1 MTDTSKIVESVV
13 HIKDLPIMNTID
25 PSARILIEDSQDTK
39 QMTMDKFLNLI
50 EATVDSRISTDTILI
65 TNKIAQMDEYVKKM
79 DDYVKK
85 MNDILS
91 SGNDSEADRNKTFAQ
106 MQKEFKELQAS
117 YQQISNTWN
126 DQMVPFY
133 NNAVI
138 KETERQSN
146 ETYRVQEFQNW
157 STAQDTMENQEA
169 ARQAAEAQRVIAEKK
184 RVNAENDRATAE
196 SNRVNAESGR
206 VGAEVD
212 RKAAENIR
220 QEYYQKLSRIMKVT
234 YDSITFFP

>member
-13 HIKDLPIMNTID
+13 HIKDLPIMNIID

-50 EATVDSRISTDTILI
+50 EATVDSKMSTNTILI
-65 TNKIAQMDEYVKKM
+65 ANKIAQMDGYVKKM
-79 DDYVKK
+79 DDYIKK

-126 DQMVPFY
+126 NQIVPFY
-133 NNAVI
+133 NTAVI

-169 ARQAAEAQRVIAEKK
+169 ARQAAEA
-184 RVNAENDRATAE
+184 
-196 SNRVNAESGR
+196 
-206 VGAEVD
+206 
-212 RKAAENIR
+212 
-220 QEYYQKLSRIMKVT
+220 
-234 YDSITFFP
+234 

>member
-25 PSARILIEDSQDTK
+25 PSARIIIEDSQDTK

-50 EATVDSRISTDTILI
+50 ESTVDSKMSTNTILI
-65 TNKIAQMDEYVKKM
+65 ANKIAQMDGYVKKM
-79 DDYVKK
+79 DDYIKK

-126 DQMVPFY
+126 NQIVPFY
-133 NNAVI
+133 NTAVI

-146 ETYRVQEFQNW
+146 ETYRAQEFQNW

-169 ARQAAEAQRVIAEKK
+169 TRQAAEAQRVIAEKK
-184 RVNAENDRATAE
+184 RI
-196 SNRVNAESGR
+196 NAESDR
-206 VGAEVD
+206 IEAETD
-212 RKAAENIR
+212 RKDAENIR
-220 QEYYQKLSRIMKVT
+220 QEYYQKLSSIMRVT
-234 YDSITFFP
+234 DNGITFFP

>member
-50 EATVDSRISTDTILI
+50 ESTVDSKMSTNTILI
-65 TNKIAQMDEYVKKM
+65 ANKIAQMDGYVKKM
-79 DDYVKK
+79 DDYIKK

-126 DQMVPFY
+126 NQIIPFY
-133 NNAVI
+133 NTAVI

-169 ARQAAEAQRVIAEKK
+169 TRQAAEAQRVIAEKK
-184 RVNAENDRATAE
+184 RIDAE
-196 SNRVNAESGR
+196 SDRIEAEIGR
-206 VGAEVD
+206 KD
-212 RKAAENIR
+212 AENIR
-220 QEYYQKLSRIMKVT
+220 QEYYQKLSSIMKVT
-234 YDSITFFP
+234 DNGITFFP

>member
-50 EATVDSRISTDTILI
+50 ESTVDSRISTDTILI

-91 SGNDSEADRNKTFAQ
+91 SSNDSEADRNKTFAQ

-126 DQMVPFY
+126 NQMVPFY
-133 NNAVI
+133 NSAVI

-157 STAQDTMENQEA
+157 STAQDAMENQEA

-184 RVNAENDRATAE
+184 RVNAENDRIAAE

-212 RKAAENIR
+212 RKTAENIR

-234 YDSITFFP
+234 DDSITFFP

>member
-50 EATVDSRISTDTILI
+50 EATVDSRVTTDTILI
-65 TNKIAQMDEYVKKM
+65 TSKIAQMDEYVKKM

-91 SGNDSEADRNKTFAQ
+91 SSGSNEDDRNKTFAQ

-126 DQMVPFY
+126 NQIVPFY
-133 NNAVI
+133 NSSVI
-138 KETERQSN
+138 KENERQSN
-146 ETYRVQEFQNW
+146 ETYRVEEFQNW
-157 STAQDTMENQEA
+157 SKKQDAIDNQEA

-184 RVNAENDRATAE
+184 RVSAESDRVTAE
-196 SNRVNAESGR
+196 SNRVSAESIR

-234 YDSITFFP
+234 DDSITFFP

>member
-50 EATVDSRISTDTILI
+50 ESTVDSKMSTNTILI
-65 TNKIAQMDEYVKKM
+65 ANKIAQMDGYVKKM
-79 DDYVKK
+79 DDYIKK

-126 DQMVPFY
+126 NQIVPFY
-133 NNAVI
+133 NTAVI

-169 ARQAAEAQRVIAEKK
+169 TRQAAEAQRVIAEKK
-184 RVNAENDRATAE
+184 RI
-196 SNRVNAESGR
+196 NAESDR
-206 VGAEVD
+206 IEAETD
-212 RKAAENIR
+212 RKDAENIR
-220 QEYYQKLSRIMKVT
+220 QEYYQKLSSIMKVT
-234 YDSITFFP
+234 DNGITFFP

>member
-25 PSARILIEDSQDTK
+25 PSARIIIEDSQDTK

-50 EATVDSRISTDTILI
+50 ESTVDSKMSTNTILI
-65 TNKIAQMDEYVKKM
+65 ANKIAQMDGYVKKM
-79 DDYVKK
+79 DDYIKK

-126 DQMVPFY
+126 NQIVPFY
-133 NNAVI
+133 NTAVI

-157 STAQDTMENQEA
+157 STAQDTIENQEA
-169 ARQAAEAQRVIAEKK
+169 TRQAAEAQRVIAEKK
-184 RVNAENDRATAE
+184 RI
-196 SNRVNAESGR
+196 NAESDR
-206 VGAEVD
+206 IEAETD
-212 RKAAENIR
+212 RKDAENIR
-220 QEYYQKLSRIMKVT
+220 QEYYQKLNSIMKVT
-234 YDSITFFP
+234 DNGITFFP

>member
-50 EATVDSRISTDTILI
+50 ESTVDSKISTNTILI
-65 TNKIAQMDEYVKKM
+65 ANKIAQMDGYVKKM
-79 DDYVKK
+79 DDYIKK

-91 SGNDSEADRNKTFAQ
+91 SCNDSEADRTKTFAQ

-126 DQMVPFY
+126 NQIVPFY
-133 NNAVI
+133 NTAVI

-184 RVNAENDRATAE
+184 RI
-196 SNRVNAESGR
+196 NAESDR
-206 VGAEVD
+206 IEAETD
-212 RKAAENIR
+212 RKDAENIR
-220 QEYYQKLSRIMKVT
+220 QEYYQKLSSIMKVT
-234 YDSITFFP
+234 DNGITFFP

>member
-25 PSARILIEDSQDTK
+25 PSARIIIEDSQDTK

-50 EATVDSRISTDTILI
+50 ESTVDSKMSTNTILI
-65 TNKIAQMDEYVKKM
+65 ANKIAQMDGYVKKM
-79 DDYVKK
+79 DDYIKK

-126 DQMVPFY
+126 NQIVPFY
-133 NNAVI
+133 NTAVI

-169 ARQAAEAQRVIAEKK
+169 TRQAAEAQRVIAEKK
-184 RVNAENDRATAE
+184 RI
-196 SNRVNAESGR
+196 NAESDR
-206 VGAEVD
+206 IEAETD
-212 RKAAENIR
+212 RKDAENIR
-220 QEYYQKLSRIMKVT
+220 QEYYQKLSSIMKVT
-234 YDSITFFP
+234 DNGITFFP

>member
-1 MTDTSKIVESVV
+1 
-13 HIKDLPIMNTID
+13 MNTID

-50 EATVDSRISTDTILI
+50 ESTVDSKMSTNTILI
-65 TNKIAQMDEYVKKM
+65 ANKIAQMDGYVKKM
-79 DDYVKK
+79 DDYIKK

-126 DQMVPFY
+126 NQIIPFY
-133 NNAVI
+133 NTAVI

-169 ARQAAEAQRVIAEKK
+169 TRQAAEAQRVIAEKK
-184 RVNAENDRATAE
+184 RIDAE
-196 SNRVNAESGR
+196 SDRIEAEIGR
-206 VGAEVD
+206 KD
-212 RKAAENIR
+212 AENIR
-220 QEYYQKLSRIMKVT
+220 QEYYQKLSSIMKVT
-234 YDSITFFP
+234 DNGITFFP

>member
-50 EATVDSRISTDTILI
+50 ESTVDSKMSTNTILI
-65 TNKIAQMDEYVKKM
+65 ANKIAQMDGYVKKM
-79 DDYVKK
+79 DDYIKK

-126 DQMVPFY
+126 NQIIPFY
-133 NNAVI
+133 NTAVI

-169 ARQAAEAQRVIAEKK
+169 TRQAAEAQRVIAEKK
-184 RVNAENDRATAE
+184 RI
-196 SNRVNAESGR
+196 NAESDR
-206 VGAEVD
+206 IEAETD
-212 RKAAENIR
+212 RKDAENIR
-220 QEYYQKLSRIMKVT
+220 QEYYQKLSSIMKVT
-234 YDSITFFP
+234 DNGITFFP

>member
-50 EATVDSRISTDTILI
+50 ESTVDSKMSTNIILI
-65 TNKIAQMDEYVKKM
+65 ANKIAQMDGYVKKM
-79 DDYVKK
+79 DDYIKK

-126 DQMVPFY
+126 NQIVPFY
-133 NNAVI
+133 NTAVI

-169 ARQAAEAQRVIAEKK
+169 TRQAAEAQRVIAEKK
-184 RVNAENDRATAE
+184 RI
-196 SNRVNAESGR
+196 NAESDRIEAEIGR
-206 VGAEVD
+206 KD
-212 RKAAENIR
+212 AENIR
-220 QEYYQKLSRIMKVT
+220 QEYYQKLSSIMKVT
-234 YDSITFFP
+234 DNGITFFP

>member
-50 EATVDSRISTDTILI
+50 ESTVDSKMSTNTILI
-65 TNKIAQMDEYVKKM
+65 ANKIAQMDGYVKKM
-79 DDYVKK
+79 DDYIKK

-126 DQMVPFY
+126 NQIVPFY
-133 NNAVI
+133 NTAVI

-169 ARQAAEAQRVIAEKK
+169 TRQAAEAQRVIAEKK
-184 RVNAENDRATAE
+184 RI
-196 SNRVNAESGR
+196 NAESDR
-206 VGAEVD
+206 IEAETD
-212 RKAAENIR
+212 RKDAENIR
-220 QEYYQKLSRIMKVT
+220 QEYYQKLSSIMKVT
-234 YDSITFFP
+234 DNSITFFP